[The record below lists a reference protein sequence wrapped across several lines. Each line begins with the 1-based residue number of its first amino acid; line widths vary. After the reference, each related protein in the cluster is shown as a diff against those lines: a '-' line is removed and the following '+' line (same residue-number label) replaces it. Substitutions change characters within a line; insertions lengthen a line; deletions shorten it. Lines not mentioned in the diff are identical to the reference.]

1 MSDTFKTI
9 VEPSTGEFKDRGSKF
24 IAFAYSVDNQ
34 LLIKEKIEEVAKLHP
49 KARHHCFAWRL
60 GTDGNEYRAN
70 DDGEPSGT
78 AGKPILGQIDSFG
91 LSNVLIVVIRY
102 FGGTLLGTSGLI
114 NAYREAAAEALR
126 NAQFITKR
134 IEKTLQLNASYTAM
148 PTAMSLL
155 KRTTARITAETYDD
169 TQVIFSLSIPADDIP
184 AFFSLFDDLDGCS
197 VQ

>member
-1 MSDTFKTI
+1 MSTNGPQ
-9 VEPSTGEFKDRGSKF
+9 V
-24 IAFAYSVDNQ
+24 
-34 LLIKEKIEEVAKLHP
+34 
-49 KARHHCFAWRL
+49 
-60 GTDGNEYRAN
+60 
-70 DDGEPSGT
+70 
-78 AGKPILGQIDSFG
+78 
-91 LSNVLIVVIRY
+91 
-102 FGGTLLGTSGLI
+102 GLI
-114 NAYREAAAEALR
+114 MGSDSDWPTMEAAAEALR

-169 TQVIFSLSIPADDIP
+169 TQVIFSLAIPADDIP